1 MADLLEQLDQLRATE
16 RRVAMAT
23 LMSARG
29 GSPRP
34 IGSKLFVGEGG
45 RLLGS
50 VSIGGCIDAE
60 LVRMA
65 EGVLEKNESTRV
77 VLDVDDSDAQAL
89 GVACGA
95 QFELLVDPIAFDG
108 TSPLIPIYEEAVRR
122 SRAGEEAYVVVPRDV
137 TAPRQLSPAPVAA
150 GGDVAFVDRFAP
162 AETVVIVGASDTAAA
177 LVAMVRALGMRAV
190 VIEGRE
196 QFAARREFATLGDIQ
211 LGMPSELVR
220 PWLRPTTYLVM
231 LTHDYK
237 FEVPVLREALASD
250 ARYVGMLAGRKRAAG
265 IRDLLRDAGLT
276 DAQLA
281 RLHSP
286 IGLDLG
292 GREPAEIAVSI
303 LAQIVSVRAGRTADA
318 G

>member
-50 VSIGGCIDAE
+50 VTIGGCIDAE
-60 LVRMA
+60 LVRAA
-65 EGVLEKNESTRV
+65 ERVLEQNRSARV
-77 VLDVDDSDAQAL
+77 VLKVDDSDAAEL

-95 QFELLVDPIAFDG
+95 DFELLVDPITFDDG
-108 TSPLIPIYEEAVRR
+108 STLLPIYEEAVRR
-122 SRAGEEAYVVVPRDV
+122 SRAGQETWLVVPQDV
-137 TAPRQLSPAPVAA
+137 AAPRHLSPAPVHA
-150 GGDVAFVDRFAP
+150 GGDVLFVDRFAP

-177 LVAMVRALGMRAV
+177 LVVMVRALGMRAV
-190 VIEGRE
+190 MIEGRE
-196 QFAARREFATLGDIQ
+196 RFAARREFAALGDI
-211 LGMPSELVR
+211 LVGMPSELVR
-220 PWLRPTTYLVM
+220 PWLRPTSYLVL

-237 FEVPVLREALASD
+237 FEVPVLREALGSPV
-250 ARYVGMLAGRKRAAG
+250 RYVGMLAGRKRAEG
-265 IRDLLRDAGLT
+265 IRNLLRDAGV
-276 DAQLA
+276 AEEHLA
-281 RLHSP
+281 RLQSP

-303 LAQIVSVRAGRTADA
+303 LAQLVSVRSGRVEAGR
-318 G
+318 

>member
-65 EGVLEKNESTRV
+65 ERVLEKNESTRV

-95 QFELLVDPIAFDG
+95 QFELLVDPITFDG

-137 TAPRQLSPAPVAA
+137 TGPRAVSPTPID
-150 GGDVAFVDRFAP
+150 GSDVAFVDRFAP

-177 LVAMVRALGMRAV
+177 LVTMVRALGMRAV

-196 QFAARREFATLGDIQ
+196 QFAARREFANLGDIQ

-303 LAQIVSVRAGRTADA
+303 LAQIVSVRAGKTAAA

>member
-1 MADLLEQLDQLRATE
+1 MADLIEQLEQLRATE
-16 RRVAMAT
+16 KRVAMAT

-60 LVRMA
+60 LVRVA
-65 EGVLEKNESTRV
+65 GKVLERNESTRV

-95 QFELLVDPIAFDG
+95 SFELLVDPIAFDG
-108 TSPLIPIYEEAVRR
+108 SSALIPIYEEAVRR
-122 SRAGEEAYVVVPRDV
+122 SRAGDEAWVVVPKDV
-137 TAPRQLSPAPVAA
+137 TRPRQLSPTPVAA

-177 LVAMVRALGMRAV
+177 LVTMVRALGMRAV

-196 QFAARREFATLGDIQ
+196 QFAARREFAALGDIQ

-303 LAQIVSVRAGRTADA
+303 LAQLVAIRNAKPEG
-318 G
+318 